1 MATKPEKWIFSFAV
15 TETQRHKN
23 FTTYKITSIIIPKN
37 TPEALSCITV
47 IKRFREVKQLYKDI
61 CRKSREVKINPVLIP
76 EIKNTTYF
84 KRFTPEV
91 IGERKNYIIKLLNFI
106 GDHPVL
112 FRSEAFVK
120 FFNTSQK
127 LDSPEIS
134 ESQSINEDNLSID
147 ASSDTFPIS
156 EDLVNDDEL
165 CIQSNNLEAFLDAVE
180 PKGEDDPLEQIV
192 KTVFPVKSSNEDPE
206 TNILINKLTEE
217 INLDRKLEDTR
228 INDIERRLK
237 LLVEENSFDYLYEA
251 ALRFTEAVEAEAI
264 GLYQKAFDSYKSGID
279 LLLSGVKNDNDTERK
294 KIVREKVTKYLAKAE
309 DIYENFILQQSQDD
323 SLVLLSTKNV
333 EKSFEEITAN
343 IERPLNYLS
352 RFKVIKIVDGL
363 QQVQDVTDKKVY
375 MLKVL
380 QKPHSMQASR
390 MIYLPQE
397 SRFMVPLVTYCQT
410 NTSIFLLLKLISG
423 GKLWD
428 YIKSY
433 QNRDNLQNK
442 MVESGNFKTIFAEPP
457 SKASPVHRLLSQL
470 SLENET
476 KNDDK
481 IINIDGVD
489 LQFPSIPGTPEAE
502 ISHQGKMDSVPSFE
516 ALSPQMEVND
526 LVNCSQKLLNSIS
539 STLKRTKDAENSIDE
554 GSLTSID
561 SDLESDVDEGS
572 IGEILKEILEA
583 DMGSKAKDNE
593 NPDENEPGPMFLE
606 PKPLFN
612 DMPARVSPF
621 TIPVIPKVRLLPSI
635 TVRQYCAELVCAI
648 EDLHSHGIVCGDL
661 SLDNILLGD
670 KGQLQLTY
678 FYRNETR
685 LSAPNHKAVKYC
697 YVAPERPLTRI
708 SDSWSLG
715 VIMFELLTEQ
725 RFYEL
730 HPGGFEY
737 YAELQFDNI
746 DVAEDAQ
753 DLLGKLIEIDPNIR
767 LTIGQVMQHSFF
779 KLVDWTCVREKGK
792 SATSN

>member
-1 MATKPEKWIFSFAV
+1 MAKNVEKWIFSFAV

-23 FTTYKITSIIIPKN
+23 YTTYKITSIIIPKN

-47 IKRFREVKQLYKDI
+47 VKRFREVKQLYKDI
-61 CRKSREVKINPVLIP
+61 CRKCREAKINPVLVP
-76 EIKNTTYF
+76 DIKNPTYF
-84 KRFTPEV
+84 KRFAPEV
-91 IGERKNYIIKLLNFI
+91 VEQRKNYIIKLLNFI

-112 FRSEAFVK
+112 FRSETFVK
-120 FFNTSQK
+120 FFDTSQK
-127 LDSPEIS
+127 VDSPET
-134 ESQSINEDNLSID
+134 SQSINDGNDDDQSVD
-147 ASSDTFPIS
+147 ASSDTFPIAD
-156 EDLVNDDEL
+156 ELLMNDDDL
-165 CIQSNNLEAFLDAVE
+165 LSVQSNNLEAFLESVE
-180 PKGEDDPLEQIV
+180 V
-192 KTVFPVKSSNEDPE
+192 KVGDGLLDKVTQKVFPEELSRDPG
-206 TNILINKLTEE
+206 TNILIDRLTEE
-217 INLDRKLEDTR
+217 ISLDRRLEDTR
-228 INDIERRLK
+228 IDDIERRLK
-237 LLVEENSFDYLYEA
+237 LLVDDNSFDYLYEA

-264 GLYQKAFDSYKSGID
+264 GLYQKAFDSYKAGID
-279 LLLSGVKNDNDTERK
+279 LLLSGAKNDTDVDRK

-309 DIYENFILQQSQDD
+309 DIYENFILQESQDD
-323 SLVLLSTKNV
+323 SLVLLSTKSV

-352 RFKVIKIVDGL
+352 RFKVIKVVDGL

-375 MLKVL
+375 MMKVL
-380 QKPHSMQASR
+380 QKPHSLQASR

-433 QNRDNLQNK
+433 QNTSGTSK
-442 MVESGNFKTIFAEPP
+442 ISESGTYKKIFAEPP
-457 SKASPVHRLLSQL
+457 TKTSPVHRLLSQL
-470 SLENET
+470 SQEATANT
-476 KNDDK
+476 KE
-481 IINIDGVD
+481 IVNIDGNDVH
-489 LQFPSIPGTPEAE
+489 FPSIPTTPEPDTKE
-502 ISHQGKMDSVPSFE
+502 SVVSYD
-516 ALSPQMEVND
+516 ALSPEMEVND
-526 LVNCSQKLLNSIS
+526 LLNCSQKLLNSIS
-539 STLKRTKDAENSIDE
+539 STLQRSKDADTAMNDD
-554 GSLTSID
+554 SLASID
-561 SDLESDVDEGS
+561 SDLDSDVDEGS

-583 DMGSKAKDNE
+583 DMGELAQQEDESVESEPLPHKDVSLLGSNLIT
-593 NPDENEPGPMFLE
+593 DT
-606 PKPLFN
+606 
-612 DMPARVSPF
+612 PARVSPF
-621 TIPVIPKVRLLPSI
+621 TIPYIPRIRLLPTT

-648 EDLHSHGIVCGDL
+648 DDLHSHGIVCGDL

-685 LSAPNHKAVKYC
+685 LSCPSERSLQC
-697 YVAPERPLTRI
+697 FYVAPERPLTKI

-730 HPGGFEY
+730 HPGSLDY

-753 DLLGKLIEIDPNIR
+753 DLLRQLIEIDPSKR
-767 LTIGQVMQHSFF
+767 LTISQVCKHGFF
-779 KLVDWTCVREKGK
+779 SLVDWISVKEKGK
-792 SATSN
+792 VQLK